1 MKQKKL
7 ILKIVRDIVLMILL
21 DFRMEIFVL
30 GIFNQRKSYIKK
42 NTKIF

>member
-30 GIFNQRKSYIKK
+30 EIFH
-42 NTKIF
+42 

>member
-21 DFRMEIFVL
+21 DFGMEIFVL
-30 GIFNQRKSYIKK
+30 GIFH
-42 NTKIF
+42 

>member
-7 ILKIVRDIVLMILL
+7 ILKLVRDIVLMILL

-30 GIFNQRKSYIKK
+30 GIFH
-42 NTKIF
+42 